1 METNEQQTN
10 QENEMISEIPNIET
24 VSENPEQLE
33 IARLSSIITNQTNE
47 ISELNARVLA
57 CQQHY
62 ETILTRQKDEY
73 SREKQSMVMRYAQ
86 AEKAKLDS
94 DKRCETLAVKNADLL
109 KEKDNFQMKLSEF
122 KLMNTK
128 LQQAYENKLSE
139 LSTTKK
145 EFEKLKELNQSIDA
159 TLKSTLNHLKGESTQ
174 LKEQKE
180 FNEKLKKDLNEQH
193 EINEQL
199 NSQCKQLTETI
210 QAIPTDDERT
220 QAFDTLSTEHN
231 ALKIKLTNIQE
242 ENVLFRDKLKSA
254 DEDRLALENVIENFR
269 QNALREKETTKKL
282 YVDLL
287 AAREQDSV
295 EISRLKQIE
304 NLYNQTLADNADL
317 RQLLEKEHQL
327 LELTRKLTEKNS
339 ILQSDYEQLQI
350 LYQQTVQD
358 LENLKQAN
366 EEYKNELLKFEIS
379 EKSVKI
385 QLKELEEKYQILNK
399 SHDQIV
405 KQYDDCLI
413 EIQTLK
419 KKHQANTKDLIKQL
433 QQLQKPKPTT
443 NGDSQ
448 SPILLTSQTKSIPTK
463 ENLGDNASSRGS
475 PTGSNCSLNDITP
488 PISIAAP
495 DPCPSQLPIH
505 PPQQDEEPE
514 VVVNI
519 VNIDR
524 QKLIDKLVK
533 QQKLLVRRNEKIEFL
548 NDHIQLLTQDL
559 QNKRKII
566 QSYAMNEDGF
576 MYTSNESDSIKQQL
590 ANKTRNNSSSL
601 MATLY
606 NRATTTTT
614 NTHSTTNKYF
624 DQSTPMTLETA
635 LDIMGKLQSVL
646 EDTLLKNLTLKDNV
660 DTLSKEIERLSSK
673 RTTK

>member
-1 METNEQQTN
+1 LCLINFSF
-10 QENEMISEIPNIET
+10 IS
-24 VSENPEQLE
+24 
-33 IARLSSIITNQTNE
+33 A
-47 ISELNARVLA
+47 
-57 CQQHY
+57 
-62 ETILTRQKDEY
+62 
-73 SREKQSMVMRYAQ
+73 
-86 AEKAKLDS
+86 
-94 DKRCETLAVKNADLL
+94 
-109 KEKDNFQMKLSEF
+109 
-122 KLMNTK
+122 
-128 LQQAYENKLSE
+128 
-139 LSTTKK
+139 
-145 EFEKLKELNQSIDA
+145 
-159 TLKSTLNHLKGESTQ
+159 
-174 LKEQKE
+174 
-180 FNEKLKKDLNEQH
+180 
-193 EINEQL
+193 
-199 NSQCKQLTETI
+199 I

-399 SHDQIV
+399 LHDQIV

-448 SPILLTSQTKSIPTK
+448 SPILLT
-463 ENLGDNASSRGS
+463 R
-475 PTGSNCSLNDITP
+475 
-488 PISIAAP
+488 
-495 DPCPSQLPIH
+495 
-505 PPQQDEEPE
+505 
-514 VVVNI
+514 
-519 VNIDR
+519 
-524 QKLIDKLVK
+524 
-533 QQKLLVRRNEKIEFL
+533 
-548 NDHIQLLTQDL
+548 
-559 QNKRKII
+559 
-566 QSYAMNEDGF
+566 
-576 MYTSNESDSIKQQL
+576 
-590 ANKTRNNSSSL
+590 
-601 MATLY
+601 
-606 NRATTTTT
+606 
-614 NTHSTTNKYF
+614 
-624 DQSTPMTLETA
+624 
-635 LDIMGKLQSVL
+635 
-646 EDTLLKNLTLKDNV
+646 
-660 DTLSKEIERLSSK
+660 
-673 RTTK
+673 